1 MRRLRT
7 AGLLLGTA
15 LVLGGCFFIRAPQA
29 EGPALVVGNL
39 LGAVGQEVE
48 IPLEVVGFPAP
59 GVGGVLVGD
68 LRYNPAVLEI
78 TGVEGRNG
86 FVLLCSGID
95 STEGR
100 VKFALVNPGEA
111 LSTGTVGVL
120 RGVRLGPGDPQFAL
134 NPSAL
139 QVVDGAN
146 VLLPAT
152 AFAVRLGGA
161 LLYGVRR

>member
-1 MRRLRT
+1 MRRWWPVALA
-7 AGLLLGTA
+7 AGAAFL
-15 LVLGGCFFIRAPQA
+15 LGGCLFIRAPQV
-29 EGPALVVGNL
+29 EGPAFILGNL

-68 LRYNPAVLEI
+68 LRYNPAVLQI

-86 FVLLCSGID
+86 FVLLCSCID

-100 VKFALVNPGEA
+100 VKFALVNPWEG

-120 RGVRLGPGDPQFAL
+120 RGMRMGTGDPQFAL

-146 VLLPAT
+146 VLLPNT